1 MVVAIKILIP
11 VVIMVAVKYDALRDR
26 HMKDIYVNSMTYC
39 DRFRGWT
46 EKLFF
51 PIMELIFDETWHS
64 WTYGQKLWHLYK
76 ELSMFSLYSL
86 LCFINLWLYDFQWY
100 SIAEV
105 MLLAFVC
112 HYIWNYFYG
121 GLK

>member
-1 MVVAIKILIP
+1 MELIIKILIP
-11 VVIMVAVKYDALRDR
+11 IFLLIAVKYDALRDR
-26 HMKDIYVNSMTYC
+26 HMKDIYANSVTYC

-46 EKLFF
+46 EKIFF
-51 PIMELIFDETWHS
+51 PILELIFNKKWYQ

-86 LCFINLWLYDFQWY
+86 LCLINLWIYNFQWY
-100 SIAEV
+100 SVLEIL
-105 MLLAFVC
+105 LLAFTC

-121 GLK
+121 G